1 MLRVNDLTIS
11 FSDNVVLNGLSFA
24 IQQGDSLGIVG
35 ESGSGKSITAL
46 AIIGLLPHNA
56 SINSGEALYTP
67 SETENSID
75 LLSIPEQEH
84 RLFRGKHIAMIFQEP
99 MTSLNPSMRCGRQ
112 VLEAINIHQNLH
124 GHEAKKVC
132 LKLFDEMQLPQT
144 EKVFR
149 SYPHEISGGQKQR
162 VMIAMALAGN
172 PKLLIADEP
181 TTALD
186 VTVQKEI
193 LQLLRELSANR
204 GMGLIFI
211 SHDLG
216 VISQI
221 TNRMIVLHKGSKVEE
236 GDTQTLFKNPTH
248 PYTKGLIAC
257 RPPRNVRPLKL
268 TTVQD
273 FISRKDVDSKFSRP
287 ISDEQWAGV
296 NQKIYS
302 NHPLLSVDNVSV
314 NYVLRRN
321 LIGKVVKSFSAVS
334 SVSLNLYPGETLG
347 LVGESGCGKTSLG
360 RAMLGLTK
368 TQSGTITYQ
377 GKVLQSMSTQGQ
389 RNFWR
394 HVQIIFQDPYSSLNP
409 RHTIGEAL
417 MEPLQVMRLFNDK
430 HQRKRR
436 VLELLDMV
444 SLNHNSFY
452 RYPHEFSGGQRQ
464 RLAIARAL
472 AVEPKI
478 IVCDE
483 MVSAL
488 DVSIQA
494 QILNLLNDLK
504 RELGLTYL
512 FISHDLS
519 VVKYMSNRML
529 IMKDGKMVEYGD
541 SDDIFSN
548 PSSEYTQKLIDAIP

>member
-46 AIIGLLPHNA
+46 AIMGLLPHNA
-56 SINSGEALYTP
+56 FIKSGEALYSP
-67 SETENSID
+67 SETENSVD

-84 RLFRGKHIAMIFQEP
+84 RHFRGKHIAMIFQEP

-112 VLEAINIHQNLH
+112 VLEAIKIHQNLH
-124 GHEAKKVC
+124 GHDAKKVC
-132 LKLFDEMQLPQT
+132 LRLFDEMQLPQT
-144 EKVFR
+144 EKVFL

-216 VISQI
+216 IISQI

-273 FISRKDVDSKFSRP
+273 FISEKDVDSKFSMP

-334 SVSLNLYPGETLG
+334 SVSFNLYPGETLG

-360 RAMLGLTK
+360 RSLLGLTK

-377 GKVLQSMSTQGQ
+377 GKVLQSMNTQEQ

-444 SLNHNSFY
+444 SLNHDSFY

-464 RLAIARAL
+464 RIAIARAL

-519 VVKYMSNRML
+519 VVKYMSNRIL
-529 IMKDGKMVEYGD
+529 IMKDGKMVEYGN